1 MSTIAIVIQHSLLNN
16 YVTQHSFET
25 LAIRE
30 EKEIKLIQAGKK
42 LKLSLCADD
51 TILCIED

>member
-16 YVTQHSFET
+16 YIIQHSFET